1 MTKTWQETEARNA
14 DDPRNADKRG
24 VIADRIV
31 ERSKVANDRLGPLV
45 LASLMSTAPVCT
57 RDHNEIAR
65 QLAEGQSAEGFARQ
79 REVPVDDLLAD
90 PMMSALW
97 QAYAISAADVR
108 RLVTDVADR
117 LRSGGELHR
126 RAEALTARCA

>member
-1 MTKTWQETEARNA
+1 MTQTRQETETRNA
-14 DDPRNADKRG
+14 DDPRNADSRG

-45 LASLMSTAPVCT
+45 LASLMSTAPVCA
-57 RDHNEIAR
+57 RDDR
-65 QLAEGQSAEGFARQ
+65 PSAEQSAEGVARQ
-79 REVPVDDLLAD
+79 REAPVEDLLAD

-108 RLVTDVADR
+108 RLVTDVTDR

-126 RAEALTARCA
+126 RAEALMARCA

>member
-1 MTKTWQETEARNA
+1 MTKTWPETEARTA
-14 DDPRNADKRG
+14 EDPRNADDRG
-24 VIADRIV
+24 AIADRIV
-31 ERSKVANDRLGPLV
+31 ERSKVANDRLAPLV

-57 RDHNEIAR
+57 RDHNATVP
-65 QLAEGQSAEGFARQ
+65 QSAEGVARQ

-108 RLVTDVADR
+108 RLVTDVTDR

-126 RAEALTARCA
+126 RAEALIARCA

>member
-1 MTKTWQETEARNA
+1 MTQTRQETETRNA
-14 DDPRNADKRG
+14 DAPRNADSRG

-31 ERSKVANDRLGPLV
+31 EHSKVANDRLAPLV
-45 LASLMSTAPVCT
+45 LASLMSSAPVCK
-57 RDHNEIAR
+57 RDGRPA
-65 QLAEGQSAEGFARQ
+65 AEQSAEGIARQ

-90 PMMSALW
+90 PMMAALW

-108 RLVTDVADR
+108 QLVTDVTDR

-126 RAEALTARCA
+126 RAEALMARCA

>member
-1 MTKTWQETEARNA
+1 MTKTWPETEARTA
-14 DDPRNADKRG
+14 EDPRNADDRG
-24 VIADRIV
+24 AIVDRIV
-31 ERSKVANDRLGPLV
+31 VRSKVANDRLAPLV

-57 RDHNEIAR
+57 RDQSETAP
-65 QLAEGQSAEGFARQ
+65 QSAEGVARQ

-108 RLVTDVADR
+108 QLVTDVTDR

-126 RAEALTARCA
+126 RAEALIARCA

>member
-1 MTKTWQETEARNA
+1 MTKTWPETEARTA
-14 DDPRNADKRG
+14 EDPRNADDRG
-24 VIADRIV
+24 AIAERIV
-31 ERSKVANDRLGPLV
+31 VRSKVANDRLAPLV
-45 LASLMSTAPVCT
+45 LASLMSTAPVSP
-57 RDHNEIAR
+57 RDCSETMS
-65 QLAEGQSAEGFARQ
+65 QSAEGVARQ

-108 RLVTDVADR
+108 RLVTDVTDR

-126 RAEALTARCA
+126 RAEALIARCA

>member
-1 MTKTWQETEARNA
+1 MTQTRQETETRNA
-14 DDPRNADKRG
+14 DDPRSADSRG

-45 LASLMSTAPVCT
+45 LASLMSAAPVCAP
-57 RDHNEIAR
+57 DKR
-65 QLAEGQSAEGFARQ
+65 QAADQSAEGVARQ

-97 QAYAISAADVR
+97 RAYAISAADVR